1 MPGESSLSPDEH
13 IRILREKILANPEYQ
28 RVSGQVVPRAI
39 ILAGQPGAGK
49 GNLESA
55 AQADLR
61 HNAVT
66 IDPDTL
72 RNKHPGIDRITGE
85 HPYTWADHTH
95 PDASQWAKELRAD
108 AIAQRKHL
116 VIDSTMPKAELIRE
130 LQAQGYQVEVRAV
143 AAHRF
148 ESELGVDLRFAK
160 GMEQAGYGRYVPEH
174 IRKDVYEALP
184 KALDDVARETGA
196 PIQIYDREG
205 HLHFDSRTSP
215 NASPGRAMEQARA
228 GRLTQ
233 ERLGD
238 MHRGT
243 GAQRQWHRDLPSR
256 VPNERVSPDTARH
269 LLDERQTGRV
279 EEGVQRLHNEVGGYR
294 AVRPTIKAAGVLGTA
309 YGAYDAKGQVD
320 AAIDTARSTREQWVR
335 GAEESANQASKTVVT
350 GAAATV
356 GAVPGAAAGALTS
369 PVTGPVGPVLGGLAT
384 GGAAAYGAEKLY
396 EESRLQQFSK
406 YLGRQA
412 GDLGY
417 DFLSRE
423 GRLLRQVNGLR
434 QDLGEAQDPAER
446 ARLQGRLDQA
456 SAAFQQEAER
466 NNRYFEGREKVD
478 QVWEQMHARIPKVDK
493 DDVQAALASHID
505 AGKRPGDAVRGAF
518 SDAVH
523 AQYPRALDHEPLEN
537 YRALSNTQLSDRYRQ
552 YQGEVVQDERTV
564 QALRANTQ
572 SHNDL
577 DQGWPKAL
585 AERRQAER
593 LESALNEQWR
603 DRGHLRAIGEAMRER
618 GMSPPVTLSPAQ
630 QRYHQQAQEQIG
642 PGLRRMGVNDEQ
654 IDRVTAAAVN
664 HAQSRAQGAPVQAF
678 HLSKDG
684 ERVAMIGPAG
694 SLSEFRV
701 SEAMSQAAEQHLAQ
715 AQANAHA
722 NEPSHR
728 PDPLQSQTP
737 AAPPVHEPPVMAR

>member
-1 MPGESSLSPDEH
+1 MTGPDLTPESVKRRFDDETINKAKTFRTLGVGRQAALNYLDTPQGTKYLEQLLDASPNLTNDE
-13 IRILREKILANPEYQ
+13 LQ
-28 RVSGQVVPRAI
+28 SRAI
-39 ILAGQPGAGK
+39 GQIASGRELPRIEINSDPLFKIVPK
-49 GNLESA
+49 G
-55 AQADLR
+55 
-61 HNAVT
+61 
-66 IDPDTL
+66 
-72 RNKHPGIDRITGE
+72 
-85 HPYTWADHTH
+85 
-95 PDASQWAKELRAD
+95 SQPSQHSPFWAKEAD
-108 AIAQRKHL
+108 LNAAVNGGKNLSDHFALPVASESPRYDVYRI
-116 VIDSTMPKAELIRE
+116 TPKAPAE
-130 LQAQGYQVEVRAV
+130 AFVNTV
-143 AAHRF
+143 APT
-148 ESELGVDLRFAK
+148 SELDGLVKKTGGARQYLTPNRNLYEPAELVRSVD
-160 GMEQAGYGRYVPEH
+160 
-174 IRKDVYEALP
+174 
-184 KALDDVARETGA
+184 
-196 PIQIYDREG
+196 
-205 HLHFDSRTSP
+205 
-215 NASPGRAMEQARA
+215 N
-228 GRLTQ
+228 
-233 ERLGD
+233 
-238 MHRGT
+238 
-243 GAQRQWHRDLPSR
+243 
-256 VPNERVSPDTARH
+256 
-269 LLDERQTGRV
+269 
-279 EEGVQRLHNEVGGYR
+279 RLHVPLKGTT

-309 YGAYDAKGQVD
+309 YGAYDAKDQVD

-369 PVTGPVGPVLGGLAT
+369 PVTGPAGPVLGGLAT
-384 GGAAAYGAEKLY
+384 GGAAAYGADKLY

-417 DFLSRE
+417 DYLSRE

-456 SAAFQQEAER
+456 SAAFHQEAER
-466 NNRYFEGREKVD
+466 NNRYFEGREIVD
-478 QVWEQMHARIPKVDK
+478 QVWEKMHARIPRVDK
-493 DDVQAALASHID
+493 DDVQAALARHID

-523 AQYPRALDHEPLEN
+523 ARYPRTLDHEPLEN
-537 YRALSNTQLSDRYRQ
+537 YRALSNTQLTDRYRQ

-564 QALRANTQ
+564 QALRAHTQ

-585 AERRQAER
+585 AERRQSER

-603 DRGHLRAIGEAMRER
+603 DRGHLKAIGEAMRER

-654 IDRVTAAAVN
+654 IDRVTAAAVS

-701 SEAMSQAAEQHLAQ
+701 SEALSQAADQHLAQ
-715 AQANAHA
+715 AHANAHA
-722 NEPSHR
+722 NESSHR
-728 PDPLQSQTP
+728 PDPSQSQTP
-737 AAPPVHEPPVMAR
+737 AAPPMHEPPVMAR